1 MIKFENSFHKLNA
14 DFYENVIPSKPP
26 KPELISFNKSL
37 SYLLGIKISW
47 IESIEGLECFTG
59 KKVIKNS
66 NPLAMVYAGHQFGNW
81 VPRLGDGRAILLG
94 EILDQN
100 NERWDIQ
107 LKGSGLTPFSRN
119 GDGKAALGP
128 ILREYLMSEAMYKLG
143 IPTTLALFIAK
154 TGENVYRDKVFPG
167 AIITRVAKSH
177 IRVGTFQ
184 YFASLGKY
192 NLVKEL
198 MDYVIKRNFPEI
210 NTDKNSKIANGAE
223 DFHSDVS
230 CDIEP
235 PLGTMLQL
243 HVLPECGGDT
253 MFANM
258 YMAFEALSN
267 PMQKFLSDL
276 KASHESEH
284 FYRGRYKAESNGAS
298 KIEYPSAIHPVIRT
312 HPETGKKAI
321 FVNKFFTTRIL
332 GLKPQESKFILD
344 FLFSHIEKTE
354 FQIRYRWNKNDMA
367 FWDNRCTLHKAIWDY
382 FPNERKGR
390 RVTIKGD
397 KPI

>member
-1 MIKFENSFHKLNA
+1 MNKLDVINSLNIKPFAPNLGAVITNVDLSNDINDVELKGIRDAFHKFQVLFFQNQSEISP
-14 DFYENVIPSKPP
+14 ENHI
-26 KPELISFNKSL
+26 
-37 SYLLGIKISW
+37 
-47 IESIEGLECFTG
+47 
-59 KKVIKNS
+59 
-66 NPLAMVYAGHQFGNW
+66 
-81 VPRLGDGRAILLG
+81 
-94 EILDQN
+94 
-100 NERWDIQ
+100 
-107 LKGSGLTPFSRN
+107 
-119 GDGKAALGP
+119 
-128 ILREYLMSEAMYKLG
+128 KLG
-143 IPTTLALFIAK
+143 RCFGDL
-154 TGENVYRDKVFPG
+154 
-167 AIITRVAKSH
+167 H
-177 IRVGTFQ
+177 IHPAAPKMKNYPQIF
-184 YFASLGKY
+184 
-192 NLVKEL
+192 
-198 MDYVIKRNFPEI
+198 EI

-243 HVLPECGGDT
+243 HILPECGGDT

-258 YMAFEALSN
+258 YMAYEVLSN

-284 FYRGRYKAESNGAS
+284 FYRGRYKTESNGES

-321 FVNKFFTTRIL
+321 FVNKFFTTRIV
-332 GLKPQESKFILD
+332 GLEPQESRFILD

-397 KPI
+397 KPF

>member
-1 MIKFENSFHKLNA
+1 MNKLDVMNNSLNIKPFAPNLGAVITNVDLSNDINDAEFKCIRDAFHKFQVLFFQNQ
-14 DFYENVIPSKPP
+14 S
-26 KPELISFNKSL
+26 
-37 SYLLGIKISW
+37 
-47 IESIEGLECFTG
+47 
-59 KKVIKNS
+59 
-66 NPLAMVYAGHQFGNW
+66 
-81 VPRLGDGRAILLG
+81 
-94 EILDQN
+94 EILPEN
-100 NERWDIQ
+100 HI
-107 LKGSGLTPFSRN
+107 
-119 GDGKAALGP
+119 
-128 ILREYLMSEAMYKLG
+128 KLG
-143 IPTTLALFIAK
+143 RCFGDL
-154 TGENVYRDKVFPG
+154 
-167 AIITRVAKSH
+167 H
-177 IRVGTFQ
+177 IHPAAPKMKNYPQIF
-184 YFASLGKY
+184 
-192 NLVKEL
+192 
-198 MDYVIKRNFPEI
+198 EI

-243 HVLPECGGDT
+243 HILPECGGDT

-258 YMAFEALSN
+258 YMAYEALSN

-284 FYRGRYKAESNGAS
+284 FYRGRYKTESNDES
-298 KIEYPSAIHPVIRT
+298 KTEYPSAIHPVIRT

-321 FVNKFFTTRIL
+321 FVNKFFTTRIV
-332 GLKPQESKFILD
+332 GLEPQESKFILD

-367 FWDNRCTLHKAIWDY
+367 FWDNRCTIHKALWDY

-397 KPI
+397 IPF

>member
-1 MIKFENSFHKLNA
+1 MNKLDIMDNSLNIKPFAPNLGAVITNVDLSNDINDADLKGIRDAFHKYQVLFFQNQS
-14 DFYENVIPSKPP
+14 EISP
-26 KPELISFNKSL
+26 KNHI
-37 SYLLGIKISW
+37 
-47 IESIEGLECFTG
+47 
-59 KKVIKNS
+59 
-66 NPLAMVYAGHQFGNW
+66 
-81 VPRLGDGRAILLG
+81 
-94 EILDQN
+94 
-100 NERWDIQ
+100 
-107 LKGSGLTPFSRN
+107 
-119 GDGKAALGP
+119 
-128 ILREYLMSEAMYKLG
+128 KLG
-143 IPTTLALFIAK
+143 RCFGDL
-154 TGENVYRDKVFPG
+154 
-167 AIITRVAKSH
+167 H
-177 IRVGTFQ
+177 IHPAAPKMKNYPQIF
-184 YFASLGKY
+184 
-192 NLVKEL
+192 
-198 MDYVIKRNFPEI
+198 EI

-243 HVLPECGGDT
+243 HILPECGGDT

-258 YMAFEALSN
+258 YMAYEALSN

-284 FYRGRYKAESNGAS
+284 FYRGRYKSESNDEN
-298 KIEYPSAIHPVIRT
+298 KTEYPSAIHPVIRT

-332 GLKPQESKFILD
+332 GLEPQESKFILD

-367 FWDNRCTLHKAIWDY
+367 FWDNRCTIHKALWDY
-382 FPNERKGR
+382 FPHERKGR

-397 KPI
+397 IPF

>member
-1 MIKFENSFHKLNA
+1 MNKLDVIKSLNIKPFAPNLGAVITNVDLSNDINDVELKGIRDAFHKFQVLFFQNQSEISP
-14 DFYENVIPSKPP
+14 ENHI
-26 KPELISFNKSL
+26 
-37 SYLLGIKISW
+37 
-47 IESIEGLECFTG
+47 
-59 KKVIKNS
+59 
-66 NPLAMVYAGHQFGNW
+66 
-81 VPRLGDGRAILLG
+81 
-94 EILDQN
+94 
-100 NERWDIQ
+100 
-107 LKGSGLTPFSRN
+107 
-119 GDGKAALGP
+119 
-128 ILREYLMSEAMYKLG
+128 KLG
-143 IPTTLALFIAK
+143 RCFGDL
-154 TGENVYRDKVFPG
+154 
-167 AIITRVAKSH
+167 H
-177 IRVGTFQ
+177 IHPAAPKMKNYPQIF
-184 YFASLGKY
+184 
-192 NLVKEL
+192 
-198 MDYVIKRNFPEI
+198 EI

-243 HVLPECGGDT
+243 HILPECGGDT

-258 YMAFEALSN
+258 YMAYEALSN

-284 FYRGRYKAESNGAS
+284 FYSGRYKTESNSES
-298 KIEYPSAIHPVIRT
+298 KTEYPSAIHPVIRT

-332 GLKPQESKFILD
+332 GLEPQESKFILD

-367 FWDNRCTLHKAIWDY
+367 FWDNRCTIHKALWDY

-397 KPI
+397 IPF

>member
-1 MIKFENSFHKLNA
+1 MDKLDLMKNSFNIKPFAPNLGAVITNLN
-14 DFYENVIPSKPP
+14 
-26 KPELISFNKSL
+26 L
-37 SYLLGIKISW
+37 S
-47 IESIEGLECFTG
+47 
-59 KKVIKNS
+59 N
-66 NPLAMVYAGHQFGNW
+66 
-81 VPRLGDGRAILLG
+81 
-94 EILDQN
+94 
-100 NERWDIQ
+100 DINDAE
-107 LKGSGLTPFSRN
+107 LKGIRDAFHKFQVLFFQN
-119 GDGKAALGP
+119 Q
-128 ILREYLMSEAMYKLG
+128 SEISPERYIKLG
-143 IPTTLALFIAK
+143 RCFGDL
-154 TGENVYRDKVFPG
+154 
-167 AIITRVAKSH
+167 H
-177 IRVGTFQ
+177 IHPAAPKMKNYPQIF
-184 YFASLGKY
+184 
-192 NLVKEL
+192 
-198 MDYVIKRNFPEI
+198 EI

-284 FYRGRYKAESNGAS
+284 FYRGRYKAESNGES

-321 FVNKFFTTRIL
+321 FVNKFFTTRIV
-332 GLKPQESKFILD
+332 GLEPQESKFILD

-397 KPI
+397 KPF